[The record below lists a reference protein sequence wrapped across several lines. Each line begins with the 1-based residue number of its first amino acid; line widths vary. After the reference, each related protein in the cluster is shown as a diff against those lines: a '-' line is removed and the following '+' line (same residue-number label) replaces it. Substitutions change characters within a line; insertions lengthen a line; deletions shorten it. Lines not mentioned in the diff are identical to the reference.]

1 MGMCILSFER
11 GEKTVS
17 ENAIFT
23 FLSSSPHFL
32 LNFRKMDQK
41 LKIRERLLF
50 SFKMGKSAAEACRN
64 VNESFGRD
72 VVSEPTC
79 RRWFTKFREEGENIN
94 DKQRSGR
101 PSGLD
106 PEVLRDRMN
115 DQPATS
121 VRKLSAELYSSKS
134 TVHRHLKGL
143 ELSKRSGRSV
153 PHDLTQVQ
161 KQTRVELAQQLLER
175 LQQQPFLHR
184 IITCDESWVLYDN
197 RAVES
202 QWLAKGQVAQASPKT
217 LWPKKQLLCVWWGV
231 GGVVHWEL
239 LPIGGTVN
247 AKVYCQQLQ
256 RVHDRLRRPPYTTLS
271 RMGIILQHD
280 GAAPHR
286 ANLTQQKIEEL
297 GWEVLPHP
305 AHSPDLAPSDYYLFR
320 PLKMFLRGKQF
331 VEADDLENDIR
342 HFFDSKPADW
352 YQRGIEKLPQLW
364 EEVIG
369 ANGEYFVEP

>member
-1 MGMCILSFER
+1 MLWVNQHAVVGSQNSGKRVRTSTTNNGPDGHLVSILRCCATEWTTSQQQVCANCPLNS
-11 GEKTVS
+11 T
-17 ENAIFT
+17 
-23 FLSSSPHFL
+23 LPSPL
-32 LNFRKMDQK
+32 
-41 LKIRERLLF
+41 
-50 SFKMGKSAAEACRN
+50 
-64 VNESFGRD
+64 
-72 VVSEPTC
+72 
-79 RRWFTKFREEGENIN
+79 
-94 DKQRSGR
+94 
-101 PSGLD
+101 
-106 PEVLRDRMN
+106 
-115 DQPATS
+115 
-121 VRKLSAELYSSKS
+121 
-134 TVHRHLKGL
+134 HRHLKGL

-217 LWPKKQLLCVWWGV
+217 LWLKKQFLCVWWGV

-297 GWEVLPHP
+297 AGKFYHILHTLLTWLHQITIF
-305 AHSPDLAPSDYYLFR
+305 SDL
-320 PLKMFLRGKQF
+320 
-331 VEADDLENDIR
+331 
-342 HFFDSKPADW
+342 
-352 YQRGIEKLPQLW
+352 
-364 EEVIG
+364 
-369 ANGEYFVEP
+369 